1 MKENIWKLT
10 FGLAIMVLAA
20 DKVTAQTQR
29 ACAPR
34 DAVVTRLA
42 DKYGETRRSIGL
54 GTNNQ
59 MVEVFASDESGS
71 WTITVT
77 LPNGMTCLMATG
89 QAYET
94 MADLLPT
101 AGTDL

>member
-10 FGLAIMVLAA
+10 LGLAILVLAA
-20 DKVTAQTQR
+20 ERVTAQTQR

-34 DAVVTRLA
+34 DSVLSRLA
-42 DKYGETRRSIGL
+42 DKYGETRKSIGL

-59 MVEVFASDESGS
+59 MVEVFASDDSGS

-94 MADLLPT
+94 MAGLLPA